1 VNNEAAPY
9 SYFFQLSVWLILALP
24 LLSFLSCLVISR
36 RYSWLASLLGP
47 LLLFLSAI
55 CSAVVFARVWH
66 EQPFAYAIDWFQ
78 LAGIQLSAGV
88 LVNDLT
94 ALMLIVVTIVSFL
107 VHLFSIGYMA
117 GDPGERRY
125 FAMLGLFTFS
135 MLGIVMADNLLLVFI
150 FWELVGFSSYML
162 IGHWKEKPSA
172 AAAAKKAFI
181 LNRIGDAGFLIGLM
195 ILWSTHHTFNL
206 ADFTDTESSWNTAAA
221 LLLFCGVIGKSAQ
234 FPLFSWLP
242 DAMEGPTPVSALIHA
257 ATMVAAGVFLLARI
271 NFMFTDPA
279 LAVVAIV
286 GIITALLGGFAAL
299 AQNDIKRILAFSTIS
314 QLGLMVTAIGAGSPE
329 AAILHL
335 FTHAFFKACL
345 FLCAGSVIHSLHRA
359 QHESHAHF
367 DVQDIR
373 NLGGLRTKLP
383 FTFLAVLI
391 SGAALSGIPFFS
403 GFLSKEAI
411 FNALYLW
418 KGTTL
423 NGRWIIFALAFVV
436 SFLTVLYMA
445 RFVMKIFF
453 GTETATQ
460 HLPVSE
466 PPHIMRA
473 PIALLALASG
483 WFVVSWNPLNPHGW
497 LLTSGSHNSGLTLFS
512 IGWILLALLVSYLL
526 YRRNLWLRSD
536 FLLQSFYIDRLYHW
550 VAVSPVLVLADM
562 TGRIDRRVIDRFLH
576 GLAYFQVTLSFVT
589 GWIDSA
595 IIDGFVN
602 FMATASRNIG
612 WFTRSFQSGKIQL
625 YVFWAVFTIVIFLI
639 WSLI

>member
-1 VNNEAAPY
+1 M
-9 SYFFQLSVWLILALP
+9 SVWLILALP
-24 LLSFLSCLVISR
+24 LLSFLFCLLISR

-55 CSAVVFARVWH
+55 CSVVVFAQVWH
-66 EQPFAYAIDWFQ
+66 EQPFAYAIEWFKIG
-78 LAGIQLSAGV
+78 GIQLTAGV
-88 LVNDLT
+88 LINDLT

-117 GDPGERRY
+117 GDTGEKRY

-162 IGHWKEKPSA
+162 IGHWKERPTA
-172 AAAAKKAFI
+172 AAAAKKAFL

-195 ILWSTHHTFNL
+195 ILWSTHHSFNL
-206 ADFTDTESSWNTAAA
+206 TDLTGAASGWNTAAA

-234 FPLFSWLP
+234 FPLLSWLP

-257 ATMVAAGVFLLARI
+257 ATMVAAGVFLLARV
-271 NFMFTDPA
+271 NFMFTAPA

-286 GIITALLGGFAAL
+286 GIITALLGASAAL
-299 AQNDIKRILAFSTIS
+299 VQNDIKRILAFSTIS
-314 QLGLMVTAIGAGSPE
+314 QLGLMVTAIGAGAPE

-345 FLCAGSVIHSLHRA
+345 FLCAGSVIHALHRA

-418 KGTTL
+418 KGTAL

-436 SFLTVLYMA
+436 SFLTVIYMT

-453 GTETATQ
+453 GTETTTL

-466 PPHIMRA
+466 PPQIMRA

-497 LLTSGSHNSGLTLFS
+497 LLTSGSHNTGLTIFS
-512 IGWILLALLVSYLL
+512 IAWIVLALVVSYML
-526 YRRNLWLRSD
+526 YRRDLWLRSD
-536 FLLQSFYIDRLYHW
+536 FLLQAFYLDRLYHW
-550 VAVSPVLVLADM
+550 VAVTPVLVLADM
-562 TGRIDRRVIDRFLH
+562 TGRFDRNVIDRFLH
-576 GLAYFQVTLSFVT
+576 GVAYFQVTVSFIT

-602 FMATASRNIG
+602 FMATVSRNIG

-625 YVFWAVFTIVIFLI
+625 YVFWAAFAIIIFLI